1 MLYRVKI
8 ICLGKQSRSQTLALK
23 CKRFRLCHN
32 SYIIIRIQ
40 PVGTLEGIQGI
51 IFNSEIVCLPKLI
64 VTVGWGCFGNN
75 ASLAYNIYIFIIII
89 IFLLLLSFIIR
100 LLAQLL
106 HTTAN
111 YQDSLVI
118 QVKALIF

>member
-89 IFLLLLSFIIR
+89 IIFITIII
-100 LLAQLL
+100 
-106 HTTAN
+106 
-111 YQDSLVI
+111 YD
-118 QVKALIF
+118 

>member
-1 MLYRVKI
+1 MLYKVKV

-51 IFNSEIVCLPKLI
+51 IFNSEIVCLPKVI
-64 VTVGWGCFGNN
+64 VTVGWGC
-75 ASLAYNIYIFIIII
+75 
-89 IFLLLLSFIIR
+89 
-100 LLAQLL
+100 
-106 HTTAN
+106 
-111 YQDSLVI
+111 VW
-118 QVKALIF
+118 

>member
-8 ICLGKQSRSQTLALK
+8 ICLGKQSRSQTL
-23 CKRFRLCHN
+23 RFRLCHN

-75 ASLAYNIYIFIIII
+75 ASLAHNIYIFIIII
-89 IFLLLLSFIIR
+89 IIFITIIIY
-100 LLAQLL
+100 
-106 HTTAN
+106 H
-111 YQDSLVI
+111 
-118 QVKALIF
+118 

>member
-51 IFNSEIVCLPKLI
+51 IFNFEIVCLPKLI
-64 VTVGWGCFGNN
+64 VTVGWGVFGNN
-75 ASLAYNIYIFIIII
+75 ASLACDIYIFIIII
-89 IFLLLLSFIIR
+89 IFITIIIYH
-100 LLAQLL
+100 LTIGTIASYNCKLPGFFS
-106 HTTAN
+106 
-111 YQDSLVI
+111 YSS
-118 QVKALIF
+118 